1 MTTPPPEKPAD
12 FTASDILS
20 ADAWTGRT
28 AKPVVGIDV
37 VCTKIAV
44 DFQNMR
50 RDSMD
55 ECIRRNLELLR
66 GATGADCAFLAAL
79 SAEDGTIADVQ
90 LARSAFAQ
98 CRPEGLTGLSLD
110 SFPWLKGRLEHL
122 RLSELR
128 DTGAPRKEQQAE
140 AAKLAE
146 LHIGSA
152 LSVALS
158 AQGRP
163 AGFLALAHA
172 LPRGAWD
179 VNLQLLMKLIGTSLA
194 TGLERIRTEARLAKL
209 EERTNLFQ
217 AAANDGLWD
226 FDVESNE
233 VYFSP
238 RWKAMLGYGDDDMR
252 GSPDWRSLV
261 HPDDLARVQAAI
273 RDHVAGKT
281 PVFES
286 VHRMRHRNGEW
297 RWVISRAQ
305 ARVDEHG
312 RLLRLVGVELDITER
327 KIYEEAL
334 FREKELSLI
343 HI

>member
-20 ADAWTGRT
+20 ADAWTGRS
-28 AKPVVGIDV
+28 AKPIVGIDV

-50 RDSMD
+50 REGME
-55 ECIRRNLELLR
+55 ECVRRNLELLR
-66 GATGADCAFLAAL
+66 GATSADCAFLAAL
-79 SAEDGTIADVQ
+79 NPEDRTIADVQ

-98 CRPEGLTGLSLD
+98 CRPEGLMGTSVE

-128 DTGAPRKEQQAE
+128 DTGAPRKEQAAE

-146 LHIGSA
+146 LQIGSV
-152 LSVALS
+152 LSVALCT
-158 AQGRP
+158 GGKP

-217 AAANDGLWD
+217 ACLLYT
-226 FDVESNE
+226 SP
-233 VYFSP
+233 SP
-238 RWKAMLGYGDDDMR
+238 RD
-252 GSPDWRSLV
+252 
-261 HPDDLARVQAAI
+261 
-273 RDHVAGKT
+273 
-281 PVFES
+281 
-286 VHRMRHRNGEW
+286 
-297 RWVISRAQ
+297 
-305 ARVDEHG
+305 
-312 RLLRLVGVELDITER
+312 
-327 KIYEEAL
+327 
-334 FREKELSLI
+334 
-343 HI
+343 